1 MARPRRIER
10 RDWCHAMGDAVVV
23 DESGIERIGQCET
36 AKRTACPEP
45 CRRTG
50 EIVNRGCTADDVVAI
65 DEQNQ
70 REIDAVPMDAFRS
83 RAARCLRACLDP
95 KLMRL
100 DAPRL
105 DRRQEAATQS
115 VAETQDREHGR

>member
-1 MARPRRIER
+1 
-10 RDWCHAMGDAVVV
+10 MGDAVVV

-36 AKRTACPEP
+36 AKRTACPEPCRRACPEPCRRACPQP

-100 DAPRL
+100 DVPRL
-105 DRRQEAATQS
+105 DCRQEAATQS
-115 VAETQDREHGR
+115 VAETH